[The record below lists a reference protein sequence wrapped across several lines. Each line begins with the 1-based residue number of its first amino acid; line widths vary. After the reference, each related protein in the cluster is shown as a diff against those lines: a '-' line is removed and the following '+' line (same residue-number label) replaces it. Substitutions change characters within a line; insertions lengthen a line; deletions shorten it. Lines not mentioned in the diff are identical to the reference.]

1 MLSTRRLSPILL
13 KTILASVAAM
23 APVSMHAAS
32 PQDVFTGVARIV
44 AVGDAHGDYE
54 QLVSVLKSAG
64 LIDDTLQWTGGKT
77 HLVQTGDLLDRGA
90 EGRKCLDLLM
100 SLEKQAQAAGGRL
113 HALIGNH
120 EAMNLYGD
128 LRYVTPADFASYRDP
143 KSDKPADGKNPP
155 GYAEHRMHFAANGDY
170 GKWIRGHNAVLKIN
184 NMLFVHGGIGPK
196 YADMPV
202 RTINDRVRAELN
214 DFSKLE
220 GGIVKD
226 EEGPLWYRG
235 MAQGDEKT
243 LAPQVNVALKN
254 FGVEHVAI
262 GHTFTDGAVTPRFGG
277 KVILIDV
284 GLARVYDKLG
294 RMACLV
300 VEDGTP
306 YALHRGK
313 KMELPADAG
322 PGLLS
327 YLKQAAALDPSPSAL
342 EKRIAT
348 LEATLPAR

>member
-1 MLSTRRLSPILL
+1 MLLR
-13 KTILASVAAM
+13 TIVVIVAAILP
-23 APVSMHAAS
+23 ASTHAAS

-44 AVGDAHGDYE
+44 AVGDAHGDYV
-54 QLVSVLKSAG
+54 QLVNVLKSAG
-64 LIDDTLQWTGGKT
+64 VIDEELKWIGGKT
-77 HLVQTGDLLDRGA
+77 HLVQTGDMLDRGA
-90 EGRKCLDLLM
+90 DGRKCMDLLM
-100 SLEKQAQAAGGRL
+100 SLEKQAQAAGGQV

-128 LRYVTPADFASYRDP
+128 LRYVTPADFANYKDP
-143 KSDKPADGKNPP
+143 KSDKPGDGKNPP

-170 GKWIRGHNAVLKIN
+170 GKWIRGHNAVVKIN
-184 NMLFVHGGIGPK
+184 NTLFVHGGIGPK

-243 LAPQVNVALKN
+243 VAPQVNAVLKN
-254 FGVEHVAI
+254 FAVERVAI
-262 GHTFTDGAVTPRFGG
+262 GHTFTDGAITPRFGG

-294 RMACLV
+294 RMACLL
-300 VEDGTP
+300 VEDGTA

-313 KMELPADAG
+313 KLELPADSGA
-322 PGLLS
+322 GLLS

-348 LEATLPAR
+348 LESTMPAR